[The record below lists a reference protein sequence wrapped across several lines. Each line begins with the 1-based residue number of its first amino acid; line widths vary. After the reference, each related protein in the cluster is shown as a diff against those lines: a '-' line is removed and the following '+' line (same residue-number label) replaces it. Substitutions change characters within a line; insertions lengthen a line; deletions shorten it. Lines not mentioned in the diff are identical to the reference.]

1 MNQKAALRAYMSL
14 PSFLEIASHGTWK
27 RAQHL
32 DVLCNALH
40 QVDSGRI
47 KRLIVNMPPR
57 HGKSEVISKGFP
69 AWYLGR
75 HPDDEIMLTCY
86 GAELAEDF
94 SRINREK
101 LREFGKDIFGI
112 TISRESSAVG
122 RWGVDSHKGGLV
134 AAGVNGPL
142 TGRGANI
149 AIIDDPI
156 KGALEANSATYRQHL
171 LEWYQTVLRTRL
183 APGGAI
189 IVVQTRW
196 TKEDLAGQLI
206 DKGHKGGEAWTVLN
220 MPAISEEDTPDDLHR
235 KPGEA
240 LWPERYPIEHLREIE
255 TTLTPYQWA
264 ALYQQQPEDYE
275 GALWNYA
282 IIEEHRWP
290 ENKPLPRMSTIV
302 IGVDPSGGEDT
313 SANGGDKHDE
323 VGIVI
328 IGKDYADHYYVL
340 DDLSGSRSPY
350 DTALS
355 TVAAYYQYSADFII
369 VEINFGGDMMRDLI
383 GTVDKRPAVVEVKA
397 SRSKR
402 IRAEPVSSIYRQGR
416 VHHVGRLNTLEKQM
430 CSWTPLAKKS
440 PDRLDA
446 LVWGITYLSET
457 TELCDPILTTGG
469 RL

>member
-1 MNQKAALRAYMSL
+1 MSL
-14 PSFLEIASHGTWK
+14 PDFLETANHGTWK
-27 RAQHL
+27 RARHL
-32 DVLCNALH
+32 ELLCAALH
-40 QVDSGRI
+40 RVDSGQI

-75 HPDDEIMLTCY
+75 HPEHEVMLTCY

-94 SRINREK
+94 SRINRDK
-101 LREFGKDIFGI
+101 LREFGPDVFGI
-112 TISRESSAVG
+112 SISRESAAVG
-122 RWGVDSHKGGLV
+122 RWGITDHKGGLV

-142 TGRGANI
+142 TGRGANV

-156 KGALEANSATYRQHL
+156 KGALEANSTTYRQHL

-196 TKEDLAGQLI
+196 TKDDLAGRLI
-206 DKGHKGGEAWTVLN
+206 EQGRTGGEEWQVLN
-220 MPAISEEDTPDDLHR
+220 MPAISEEGVPDDLHR
-235 KPGEA
+235 RPDEA
-240 LWPERYPIEHLREIE
+240 LWPERYPLEHLRRIE

-264 ALYQQQPEDYE
+264 ALYQQQPQNYE
-275 GALWNYA
+275 GALWTYA
-282 IIEEHRWP
+282 IIEENRWP
-290 ENKPLPRMSTIV
+290 EDKPLPSFSSIV
-302 IGVDPSGGEDT
+302 VGVDPSGGEDKSST
-313 SANGGDKHDE
+313 NGDKHDE
-323 VGIVI
+323 VGIVVVA
-328 IGKDYADHYYVL
+328 KDYADHFYVL

-350 DTALS
+350 DTARE
-355 TVAAYYQYSADFII
+355 TVAAYYQYGADYII
-369 VEINFGGDMMRDLI
+369 VETNFGGDMMRDLI
-383 GTVDKRPAVVEVKA
+383 GTVDRKPAVEDVKA

-402 IRAEPVSSIYRQGR
+402 IRAEPVSSIYKQGR
-416 VHHVGRLNTLEKQM
+416 VHHVGRHHTLEKQM

-457 TELCDPILTTGG
+457 TELCAPELITGG